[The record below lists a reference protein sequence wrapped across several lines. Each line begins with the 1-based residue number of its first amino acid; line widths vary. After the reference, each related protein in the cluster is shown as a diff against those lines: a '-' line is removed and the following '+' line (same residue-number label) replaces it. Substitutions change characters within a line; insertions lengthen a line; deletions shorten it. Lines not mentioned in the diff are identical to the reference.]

1 MKGYYLQPLSE
12 VFVYGSPERP
22 ATGSFRWVGR
32 EAPSASQRRKRQQ
45 EVSHVGRH
53 KH

>member
-1 MKGYYLQPLSE
+1 MKGYPRPLSE

-32 EAPSASQRRKRQQ
+32 KAAPVSKRKRRQQ
-45 EVSHVGRH
+45 EVPHVDRH